1 MKLDTLTEALE
12 GELRDLY
19 DVEQQLVKVLPELV
33 QAVVHSDL
41 KTAFEEH
48 LVETREQLE
57 RLEKVFDIVGCEP
70 VRETCEAMQG
80 LLREVDKIV
89 ASPGNRNVKDA
100 VLIGAA
106 QRIEHYEMA
115 AYGTAL
121 AFAEQL
127 GLDEAVE
134 LLQESL
140 DEEMEADEKLTSLA
154 EGGIFTAGV
163 NRDASRAS
171 RAGV

>member
-12 GELRDLY
+12 GQLKDLY
-19 DVEQQLVKVLPELV
+19 DVEQQLVKVFPELV

-48 LVETREQLE
+48 LVETRDQLD
-57 RLEKVFDIVGCEP
+57 RLEKVFDILGCKP
-70 VRETCEAMQG
+70 VRESCEAMQG
-80 LLREVDKIV
+80 LLKEMDKLV
-89 ASPGNRNVKDA
+89 ACPGNRDVKDA

-115 AYGTAL
+115 AYGTAI

-127 GLDEAVE
+127 GLDDVVD

-140 DEEMEADEKLTSLA
+140 DEEIEADEKLTSLA

-163 NRDASRAS
+163 NRDAGRAS
-171 RAGV
+171 RPGA